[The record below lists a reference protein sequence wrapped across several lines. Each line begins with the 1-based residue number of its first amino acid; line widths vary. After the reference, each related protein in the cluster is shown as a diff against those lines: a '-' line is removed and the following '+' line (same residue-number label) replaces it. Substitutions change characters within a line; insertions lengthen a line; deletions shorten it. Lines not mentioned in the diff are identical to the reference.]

1 MPGAGDDGAMDP
13 PYPPPPARMA
23 ELAQVYLRA
32 DYFVA
37 LGRREWRF
45 RIGDPVPDI
54 EEVLQGA
61 SYLFITAWN
70 PVSEDIGLD
79 DNIEADQQLQARL
92 QQAGFPHYS
101 ALGGDPVGGHGEHGW
116 LVLDLPRA
124 TADLLAGE
132 FRQAGVVYWQRGEP
146 VRLRMQS
153 AQPPDWDGHDCVDW
167 TG

>member
-1 MPGAGDDGAMDP
+1 MAGAGDDARMNL
-13 PYPPPPARMA
+13 PYPSPPARMG
-23 ELAQVYLRA
+23 ELALAYLRA

-54 EEVLQGA
+54 EDVLQGA
-61 SYLFITAWN
+61 RYLFITAWN
-70 PVSEDIGLD
+70 PLSQDIGLD
-79 DNIEADQQLQARL
+79 DNIELDQQLQVRL
-92 QQAGFPHYS
+92 QQAGFQHHS
-101 ALGGDPVGGHGEHGW
+101 ALGGDSVGDHREHGW
-116 LVLDLPRA
+116 LVLDLPVP
-124 TADLLAGE
+124 TADLLARE

-153 AQPPDWDGHDCVDW
+153 PQPPHWQIHDCVDW